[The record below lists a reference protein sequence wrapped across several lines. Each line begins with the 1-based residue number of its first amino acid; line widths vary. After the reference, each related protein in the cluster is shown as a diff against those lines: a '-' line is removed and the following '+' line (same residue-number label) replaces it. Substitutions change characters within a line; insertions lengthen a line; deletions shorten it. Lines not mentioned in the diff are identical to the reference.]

1 MNLKNRLIAA
11 VFSANVLFAAGMLSA
26 ADWYTV
32 SNQTGCISGSTK
44 DPMFEGLG
52 IVEPVTS
59 ATPPTSFAI
68 KSKSPCRDMGLTLDG
83 QRNEV
88 DLFGN
93 LRVKYG
99 CVDMGALEC
108 CSYTPGLMIS
118 IR

>member
-1 MNLKNRLIAA
+1 MCAFETTEYAMNLKNRLIAA

-26 ADWYTV
+26 ADWYV
-32 SNQTGCISGSTK
+32 APNATGDGT
-44 DPMFEGLG
+44 
-52 IVEPVTS
+52 VTS

-99 CVDMGALEC
+99 CVDMGAPEC
-108 CSYTPGLMIS
+108 CSYISGLTFS